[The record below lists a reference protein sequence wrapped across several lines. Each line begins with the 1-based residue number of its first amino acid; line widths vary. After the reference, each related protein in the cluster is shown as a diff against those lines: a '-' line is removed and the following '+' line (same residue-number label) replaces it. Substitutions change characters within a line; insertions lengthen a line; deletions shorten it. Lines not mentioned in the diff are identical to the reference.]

1 LNSTFPP
8 RGYGLST
15 TEMNL
20 PWNAIAL
27 VSLILVIALGS
38 VVVVA
43 LWLNGRRN
51 RRKMPVRLPRRRLE
65 PERHPVPSRDP
76 QPTSEDHD
84 LVEEFFRSLDKR

>member
-1 LNSTFPP
+1 
-8 RGYGLST
+8 
-15 TEMNL
+15 MKL
-20 PWNAIAL
+20 PWNALPLVALIAL
-27 VSLILVIALGS
+27 IVVLS
-38 VVVVA
+38 VAVVM

-51 RRKMPVRLPRRRLE
+51 RRKTPVRLPRRRVE